1 MSGLDPTDRAPV
13 GRTGV
18 MVSRLGIGGGSSFIR
33 AGDDRRRV
41 VDAAYGAGLRYF
53 DTAPLYG
60 LGTSE
65 TTYGEALAAYP
76 RASLTISTKVGREGP
91 EAFDYSE
98 ANVARSMARSRE
110 RLRVDAID
118 IALIHDVDPDF
129 HADFEARFREAVDEA
144 FPALDRLRDQGAL
157 RAIGVGL
164 KNVRVALRLLQA
176 RPFDCVMLAGA
187 YTLLEHTALDG
198 LLPWCVEHEVSV
210 LLAAPLNTG
219 ILATGAIPGARYF
232 YQPAPPPIMA
242 RTARIEAVCA
252 RHGVPL
258 PAAALQFPLRHPAVA
273 SVVVGHERAEEVAR
287 NVALMRHPIP
297 AELWAE
303 LKREGLLPADA
314 PV

>member
-1 MSGLDPTDRAPV
+1 MT
-13 GRTGV
+13 
-18 MVSRLGIGGGSSFIR
+18 VSRLGIGGGSSFIR

-41 VDAAYGAGLRYF
+41 VDAAYAAGLRYF

-60 LGTSE
+60 LGASE
-65 TTYGEALAAYP
+65 STYGGALSAYP

-91 EAFDYSE
+91 AAFDYSG
-98 ANVARSMARSRE
+98 ANVTRSIARSRE
-110 RLRVDAID
+110 RLRVDTID

-129 HADFEARFREAVDEA
+129 HDDFEARFRETVDEA
-144 FPALDRLRDQGAL
+144 WPALDRLRREGTL

-164 KNVRVALRLLQA
+164 KNVQVALRLLKA

-187 YTLLEHTALDG
+187 YTLLEHSALDE
-198 LLPWCVEHEVSV
+198 LLPWCTRHAVSV

-232 YQPAPPPIMA
+232 YQPAPPHVMA
-242 RTARIEAVCA
+242 RTARLQTVCA

-273 SVVVGHERAEEVAR
+273 SGVAGHERPDEVAR

-297 AELWAE
+297 EAMWHEM
-303 LKREGLLPADA
+303 KREGLIPADA

>member
-1 MSGLDPTDRAPV
+1 M
-13 GRTGV
+13 
-18 MVSRLGIGGGSSFIR
+18 SRLGIGGGSSFIR
-33 AGDDRRRV
+33 AGDERRGV

-65 TTYGEALAAYP
+65 TTYGEALSAHP
-76 RASLTISTKVGREGP
+76 RETLTISTKVGREGP
-91 EAFDYSE
+91 AAFDYGGE
-98 ANVARSMARSRE
+98 NVTRSIARSRE
-110 RLRVDAID
+110 RLRVDILD

-144 FPALDRLRDQGAL
+144 YPALDRLRDERRL

-164 KNVRVALRLLQA
+164 KNAAVALRLLRA

-187 YTLLEHTALDG
+187 YTLLEHAALDE
-198 LLPWCVEHEVSV
+198 LLPWCVEHSVSV

-219 ILATGAIPGARYF
+219 ILATGAVPGARYF
-232 YQPAPPPIMA
+232 YQPAPPSIMA

-287 NVALMRHPIP
+287 NVALMRHPVPAALWDELKDEKLIP
-297 AELWAE
+297 AH
-303 LKREGLLPADA
+303 A